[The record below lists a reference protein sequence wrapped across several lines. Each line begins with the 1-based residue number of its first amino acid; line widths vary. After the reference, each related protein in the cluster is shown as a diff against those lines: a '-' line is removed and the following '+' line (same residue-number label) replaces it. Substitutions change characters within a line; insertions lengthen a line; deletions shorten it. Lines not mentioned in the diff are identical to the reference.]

1 MGKTRFAMMGILLFA
16 ATLLTQSCA
25 PSMRLTDDWK
35 DSAFRGPAYKKI
47 MIVAL
52 TTRPGMRQSF
62 EDEFANQMKARG
74 IAAAKCYECIPD
86 VDKVTREEII
96 KVGAEKG
103 VDAFLIIRLLR
114 MDTQVRS
121 SHSSSPSSISTSG
134 AVDSLHTM
142 QWGASGPTMSKQNE
156 VATLDS
162 RLFDA
167 KTAKL
172 IWRST
177 VDAVNPSVSAAEVS
191 KFVGVVLDTL
201 EGGKLIPSR

>member
-1 MGKTRFAMMGILLFA
+1 MDKTRFAMMGILLFA

-47 MIVAL
+47 MVVAL

-74 IAAAKCYECIPD
+74 VEAAKCYECIPD

-103 VDAFLIIRLLR
+103 VEAFLIIRLLR

-121 SHSSSPSSISTSG
+121 SRSSSPSSISTAG

-142 QWGASGPTMSKQNE
+142 QWGASGPTMSRQSE

-162 RLFDA
+162 RLFDT

-172 IWRST
+172 VWRST
-177 VDAVNPSVSAAEVS
+177 IDAVNPSVNTAEIS
-191 KFVGVVLDTL
+191 KLVGIVLETL
-201 EGGKLIPSR
+201 DGGKLIPSR

>member
-47 MIVAL
+47 MVVAL

-62 EDEFANQMKARG
+62 EDEFANQLKVKG
-74 IAAAKCYECIPD
+74 VEAAKCYECIPD

-103 VDAFLIIRLLR
+103 IEAFLIIRLLR
-114 MDTQVRS
+114 MDTQVRTS
-121 SHSSSPSSISTSG
+121 RSSSPSSISTSG

-142 QWGASGPTMSKQNE
+142 QWGASGPTMSRQSE

-172 IWRST
+172 VWRST
-177 VDAVNPSVSAAEVS
+177 IDAVNPSVSAAEVS
-191 KFVGVVLDTL
+191 KLVGIVLNALD
-201 EGGKLIPSR
+201 GGQLIPPR